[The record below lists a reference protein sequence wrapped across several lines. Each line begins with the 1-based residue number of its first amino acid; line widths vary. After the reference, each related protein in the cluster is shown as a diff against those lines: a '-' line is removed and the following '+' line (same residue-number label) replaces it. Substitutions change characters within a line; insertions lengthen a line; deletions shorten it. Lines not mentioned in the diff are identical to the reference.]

1 MNLPSSVFLFIGV
14 SWLLSCTQEKEALSA
29 KEGVFMVSYPYGYPQ
44 ETEMVY
50 LSLSDLKQN
59 YGLANFSNI
68 QLVSMNNHKQVPYKL
83 FDLNGDDSPDLLGFM
98 LNINPKEPLRPFVFC
113 AVDKNTEHPIG
124 PLGAYTNNVNITW
137 LQSAQQYI
145 TDTINWSKTVAN
157 TFMGLYPD
165 ACNLE
170 AFSPYE
176 WTYTNGFFTNALCEL
191 YEHTHDSA
199 YINYAKKW
207 IECFVDPEGKIAKYN
222 KEKYRLDDVLPG
234 RTLLYLFQNTKE
246 VKYKMAAGT
255 LADQLLNQPKTKDG
269 GYWHKLSY
277 PHQMWLDGVYMSDVF
292 SSQYAATF
300 NRPEFYDEAVHQIE
314 LIFKHTVD
322 SVTGLLYHGWD
333 ESINNV
339 WSDPTRGTSPEF
351 WGRGMG
357 WYMMALVDV
366 LDYLPDD
373 HPERAKIITILNKT
387 SEALAKVQDSKTHLW
402 YQVLDKGSRPDN
414 WIETSCS
421 AMFAYAYAKGAT
433 KGYLPGEY
441 LQKAKEAFNSLIN
454 DYIYFDSQGRFYLT
468 ETVYVGTLNF
478 KNSDGSY
485 NYYINTDRR
494 INDFKGVAAFLYL
507 AMALN
512 K

>member
-1 MNLPSSVFLFIGV
+1 MKSLNIVFLFIGI
-14 SWLLSCTQEKEALSA
+14 SWLFSCSQKKEASST
-29 KEGVFMVSYPYGYPQ
+29 KEGVFMVSYPYGYSQ
-44 ETEMVY
+44 KTEMVY

-68 QLVSMNNHKQVPYKL
+68 QLVSMNNHKQVSFKWY
-83 FDLNGDDSPDLLGFM
+83 DLNGDNSPELLGFI
-98 LNINPKEPLRPFVFC
+98 LNINPKEPLRPFVLSE
-113 AVDKNTEHPIG
+113 ADKNKEHPIE
-124 PLGAYTNNVNITW
+124 PLETYTNNVNITY
-137 LQSAQQYI
+137 LQSAQQYN
-145 TDTINWSKTVAN
+145 TDTIVWSKTVAN
-157 TFMGLYPD
+157 TFMCLYPD

-170 AFSPYE
+170 AFSPHQ

-191 YEHTHDSA
+191 YENTNDPA
-199 YINYAKKW
+199 YIDYANKW
-207 IECFVDPEGKIAKYN
+207 MDCFVDPEGKIAKYDR
-222 KEKYRLDDVLPG
+222 EKYRLDDVLPG
-234 RTLLYLFQNTKE
+234 RTLLYLYQKTKE
-246 VKYKMAAGT
+246 DRYKKAAHA

-277 PHQMWLDGVYMSDVF
+277 PHQMWLDGVYMGDVF

-300 NRPEFYDEAVHQIE
+300 NKPEFYNEAVHQIE
-314 LIFKHTVD
+314 LIYKHTHDTV
-322 SVTGLLYHGWD
+322 SGLLYHGWD
-333 ESINNV
+333 ESINDV
-339 WSDPTRGTSPEF
+339 WSDPVRGTSPEF

-366 LDYLPDD
+366 LDYLPAD
-373 HPERAKIITILNKT
+373 HPERAKIIAILNKT
-387 SEALAKVQDSKTHLW
+387 SAALAKVQDSKTGLW
-402 YQVLDKGSRPDN
+402 YQVLDKGSQPDN

-421 AMFAYAYAKGAT
+421 AMFAYAFAKGAT
-433 KGYLPGEY
+433 KGYLPDEY

-454 DYIYFDSQGRFYLT
+454 GYVYFDSEGRFYLT

-485 NYYINTDRR
+485 NYYINIDRR